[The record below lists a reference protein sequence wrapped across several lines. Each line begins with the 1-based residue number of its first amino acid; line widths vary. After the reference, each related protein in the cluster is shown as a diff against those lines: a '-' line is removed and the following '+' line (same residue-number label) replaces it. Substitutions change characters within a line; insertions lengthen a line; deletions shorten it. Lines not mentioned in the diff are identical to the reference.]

1 MCSSN
6 WGDGE
11 IRELLTIAG
20 EKAMQLHQT
29 ASGKDLGESS
39 RGTFRTPPEAFV
51 WIKKTCGQ
59 QNKEY
64 VGVFAHVNS

>member
-11 IRELLTIAG
+11 IRELLTIMG

-51 WIKKTCGQ
+51 WIKK
-59 QNKEY
+59 
-64 VGVFAHVNS
+64 HVVSKIKSMSAFLHM